1 MVQTTELKRHW
12 QVAAPRWRRNGA
24 IVREMTEP
32 VTRAMVD
39 SAGPVRGERWFD
51 VACGVGD
58 PAAQMAE
65 RIAPAG
71 RVVMSDLTH
80 EMAVAA
86 SDSLDGAAA
95 AVTAAAEA
103 LPFRPGFDGVT
114 CRFGAM
120 FFADPTLALSEI
132 RRVLKP
138 GGRVVFAVWGGPERN
153 PFFSEVSAAV
163 RDVVPETPAP
173 ELDEPHVFRYA
184 PAGKFAAQLRSA
196 GWVDVEERT
205 LSFVM
210 GGPLALDEFWDFI
223 LSMSADMENLV
234 DGLAEDR
241 RALLRSGLEDRIAP
255 FFREGASR
263 FPAEARLVLA
273 RNPGEGA
280 R

>member
-1 MVQTTELKRHW
+1 MVEASEIKQHW
-12 QVAAPRWRRNGA
+12 RDAAPRWRQHGA

-32 VTRAMVD
+32 VSRAMVT
-39 SAGPVRGERWFD
+39 SAGPALGECWLD
-51 VACGVGD
+51 VASGVGD

-65 RIAPAG
+65 RVGMTG
-71 RVVMSDLTH
+71 RVVISDLIH

-86 SDSLDGAAA
+86 SESLDGGGA

-103 LPFRPGFDGVT
+103 LPFRPAFDGVT

-120 FFADPTLALSEI
+120 FFADPLRALQEI
-132 RRVLKP
+132 RQVLKP
-138 GGRVVFAVWGGPERN
+138 AGRAVFAVWGGPERN

-163 RDVVPETPAP
+163 REVVLDANGPEP
-173 ELDEPHVFRYA
+173 DDPHGFRYS
-184 PAGKFAAQLRSA
+184 PAGKFAALMRSV

-210 GGPLALDEFWDFI
+210 GGPIALSEFWDFM
-223 LSMSADMENLV
+223 LSMSADMESLV
-234 DGLAEDR
+234 DGLVEER
-241 RALLRSGLEDRIAP
+241 RTLLRSELEGRVAP

-273 RNPGEGA
+273 RNPGEEAG
-280 R
+280 